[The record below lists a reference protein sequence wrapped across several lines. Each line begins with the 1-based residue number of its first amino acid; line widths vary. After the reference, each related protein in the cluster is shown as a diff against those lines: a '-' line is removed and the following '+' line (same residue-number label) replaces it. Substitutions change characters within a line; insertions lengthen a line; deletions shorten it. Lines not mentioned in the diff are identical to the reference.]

1 MKATAKTPS
10 RWAVLALTAILR
22 PANAPTA
29 LRLNPAAPHRSPSGE
44 GWKKGTARGL
54 SRAEKAAGVRR
65 GPRPAGA
72 AADTAPGQAPS
83 SGHPPATSSRC
94 GPGARPPPGT
104 GTPPPPA
111 SRFGHVAEPHE
122 CGSEH
127 KQKGGSC
134 GQSPFWLLG
143 WQSSCAGAFSRVQVM
158 AVARFS
164 ATEIRRDWIFL
175 SKTEL
180 SELIQ
185 LLGANPS

>member
-104 GTPPPPA
+104 GTPPPPRLSLWPRCRTA
-111 SRFGHVAEPHE
+111 RVRLRAQAE
-122 CGSEH
+122 GR
-127 KQKGGSC
+127 
-134 GQSPFWLLG
+134 LL
-143 WQSSCAGAFSRVQVM
+143 WAITIL
-158 AVARFS
+158 VARL
-164 ATEIRRDWIFL
+164 AEQLCRRFFPGSSDGCCTLFCH
-175 SKTEL
+175 
-180 SELIQ
+180 
-185 LLGANPS
+185 